1 MAFSLQNL
9 EYEKIKIMF
18 KSHTNLLTN
27 DFELRMKKAI
37 SVLYFTYLWG
47 ACKEAQIVLN
57 KYPITCLFT
66 LIMQLYVKKRRT
78 HQSYFLLL
86 HCFENALRSTLAV
99 RIANL
104 YNTTDCD
111 DWFLNLASS
120 NNTGLKTLSKKINM
134 RRKHFKTK
142 PNSTWEIFDCFYLVD
157 LEDIIESHWNEL
169 ASIFRDGKM
178 YKNQILPSYGTKEHL
193 ITKIS
198 QIRKARND
206 IFHNKPT
213 QIKFQK
219 DLEILLLRLDY
230 NLEEAIQIGEISTA
244 VKLQYNYQ

>member
-1 MAFSLQNL
+1 
-9 EYEKIKIMF
+9 
-18 KSHTNLLTN
+18 
-27 DFELRMKKAI
+27 
-37 SVLYFTYLWG
+37 
-47 ACKEAQIVLN
+47 
-57 KYPITCLFT
+57 
-66 LIMQLYVKKRRT
+66 
-78 HQSYFLLL
+78 
-86 HCFENALRSTLAV
+86 
-99 RIANL
+99 
-104 YNTTDCD
+104 
-111 DWFLNLASS
+111 
-120 NNTGLKTLSKKINM
+120 
-134 RRKHFKTK
+134 
-142 PNSTWEIFDCFYLVD
+142 
-157 LEDIIESHWNEL
+157 
-169 ASIFRDGKM
+169 M